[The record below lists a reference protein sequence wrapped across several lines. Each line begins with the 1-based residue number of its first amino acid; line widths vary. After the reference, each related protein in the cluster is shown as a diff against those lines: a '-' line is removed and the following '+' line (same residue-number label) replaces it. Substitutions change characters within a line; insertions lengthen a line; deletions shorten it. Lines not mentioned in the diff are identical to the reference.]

1 MSRDRAR
8 TRKERGLVPAAQ
20 STSRAKER
28 SHRQLD
34 CLVHSVD
41 YLDDQPIR
49 GGESVVT
56 SRRTRWPRG
65 SSPRISTLGPARL
78 AVSCTVRKLLLV
90 APSMAEP
97 DDAVILQTLSAHIQ
111 TAVRRDG
118 VPIATLKEM
127 LAQLPTTFRGRFAAA
142 RETIAFFMRSCVSK
156 PLLKPTEALY
166 DVLSVGDKVCFV
178 AQLNH
183 NKLPN
188 HCHISYLVCSFCS
201 IFIAIRT
208 LLYMKCSVLVT
219 KCALMCS

>member
-118 VPIATLKEM
+118 VPIATLKD
-127 LAQLPTTFRGRFAAA
+127 ACPTTYNIQRTVCSSKRNHSVLYEELRF
-142 RETIAFFMRSCVSK
+142 
-156 PLLKPTEALY
+156 EALAETHRGA
-166 DVLSVGDKVCFV
+166 V
-178 AQLNH
+178 
-183 NKLPN
+183 
-188 HCHISYLVCSFCS
+188 
-201 IFIAIRT
+201 
-208 LLYMKCSVLVT
+208 
-219 KCALMCS
+219 